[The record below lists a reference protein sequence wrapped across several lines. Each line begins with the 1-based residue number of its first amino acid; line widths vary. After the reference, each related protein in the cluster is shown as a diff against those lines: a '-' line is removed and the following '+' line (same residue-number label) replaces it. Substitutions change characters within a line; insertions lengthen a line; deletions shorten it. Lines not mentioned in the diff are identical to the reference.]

1 MRVNDKQKNIMKLLW
16 DFDSL
21 RESQIMKLCNCSETD
36 INNLISNKV
45 ISKDVKKGILKYAK
59 KEINNRNIVA
69 FDVVM
74 NYLGRN
80 PILKKGKLPV
90 NVHMQTDYYT
100 YDIIAIKEVEIE
112 ALFDKIDE
120 ISKAERVIIIIE
132 TKDYRKQFL
141 NTKRSCYICTYS
153 PLEIVDRINWKM
165 YSKISEKCIL
175 KVLKNV

>member
-1 MRVNDKQKNIMKLLW
+1 
-16 DFDSL
+16 
-21 RESQIMKLCNCSETD
+21 
-36 INNLISNKV
+36 
-45 ISKDVKKGILKYAK
+45 
-59 KEINNRNIVA
+59 
-69 FDVVM
+69 M
-74 NYLGRN
+74 NYLDRN
-80 PILKKGKLPV
+80 PILKIGKLPV
-90 NVHMQTDYYT
+90 NEHMQTDYYT